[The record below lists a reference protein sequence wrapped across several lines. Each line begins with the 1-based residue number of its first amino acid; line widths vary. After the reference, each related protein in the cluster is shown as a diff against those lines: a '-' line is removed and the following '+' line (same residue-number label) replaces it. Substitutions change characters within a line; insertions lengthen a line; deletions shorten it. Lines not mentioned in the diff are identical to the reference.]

1 MKRNLRMIS
10 GSVLFIFLTCH
21 LLNMAFGL
29 VSVEAVEGARPFLTV
44 PWTVP
49 PLAQLLGIS
58 MLVHAILGLNA
69 IYHRNT
75 LRMSGYDQV
84 QLISGLL
91 IVPLLASHVVGIMGA
106 KQIFHFDPDYRYI
119 LGFFWLDAPGE
130 GLRQVVVVI
139 VAWLHGSI
147 GMFSWLRLKASWD
160 RISLFIYPL
169 VVAVP
174 VLALVGFVDAGNEVI
189 AERQAAAASQ
199 PVETAPPQ
207 DYTEEELRALEAA
220 IAERQQEVQRNL
232 DFLSTIMWTVIGVY
246 AVLVAITF
254 LARGIRLYRAHR
266 NTVSVR
272 YRNGPDFTT
281 RAGASMLEIARL
293 NDVPHANL
301 CRGRGRCGTCR
312 IRVLDSDPPLPEP
325 GKVEAATLKRL
336 GLGPDIRLACQ
347 IVPRPGSLLVER
359 LVAAD
364 IGPGDLHADE
374 TEADDHEEAA
384 ESVHA

>member
-10 GSVLFIFLTCH
+10 GAVLFAFLTCH
-21 LLNMAFGL
+21 LLNVAFGL
-29 VSVEAVEGARPFLTV
+29 ISVDAVEAARPFLTA
-44 PWTVP
+44 PWTIP
-49 PLAQLLGIS
+49 PIAQLLSIS
-58 MLVHAILGLNA
+58 MLVHALLGLEA

-91 IVPLLASHVVGIMGA
+91 IVPLLASHVVGIIGA
-106 KQIFHFDPDYRYI
+106 KQLFQFDPDYHNI

-160 RISLFIYPL
+160 RLSLFIYPL

-189 AERQAAAASQ
+189 AERQAAAAAQSA
-199 PVETAPPQ
+199 ETAPAP
-207 DYTEEELRALEAA
+207 DYTDEELQALEAA
-220 IAERQQEVQRNL
+220 IAERQQEIQSNL
-232 DFLSTIMWTVIGVY
+232 DFLSDVMWTIIGVY

-272 YRNGPDFTT
+272 YRNGPDFST

-312 IRVLDSDPPLPEP
+312 IRVLASDPPLPEP

-347 IVPRPGSLLVER
+347 IVPEPGSLLVER
-359 LVAAD
+359 LVEAD
-364 IGPGDLHADE
+364 IVPGDLHTRE
-374 TEADDHEEAA
+374 TKVDDHEEAA
-384 ESVHA
+384 ENVHA